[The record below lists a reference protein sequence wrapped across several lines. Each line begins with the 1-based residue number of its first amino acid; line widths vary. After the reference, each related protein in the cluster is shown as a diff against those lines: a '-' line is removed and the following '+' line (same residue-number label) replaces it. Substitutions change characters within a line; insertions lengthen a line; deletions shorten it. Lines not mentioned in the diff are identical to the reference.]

1 MEIILF
7 QATNIIRL
15 GISTRELEHFGCIRI
30 TPTPLPPHALNLY
43 VPVYI
48 LFSKKALPVD
58 FTLRPSFG
66 KSISKF

>member
-7 QATNIIRL
+7 QATNIIPL
-15 GISTRELEHFGCIRI
+15 GISTRELEHFGCIGI
-30 TPTPLPPHALNLY
+30 TPPSLPPRALNLY